1 MKERIPFDIFYR
13 PEIESGEYTVETQDG
28 RQVTIL
34 KWDLNYTED
43 DVPLPILGLIRTEI
57 ETEVL
62 TTTDSED
69 VVTALPVVLE
79 EPRSFTREGVDYL
92 QSKFKDS
99 AFVKELTDVI
109 LYAKDYRDHS
119 KGAAEIASEKA
130 EELINLAG
138 KELQARDK
146 NNLYI
151 VVNPEDHEG

>member
-13 PEIESGEYTVETQDG
+13 PEIESGEYTVETEDG

-34 KWDLNYTED
+34 KWDLNYKED
-43 DVPLPILGLIRTEI
+43 DVPLPILGLIQTGTETGI
-57 ETEVL
+57 L
-62 TTTDSED
+62 TPTGNED
-69 VVTALPVVLE
+69 VMVSE

-130 EELINLAG
+130 ETLINLAG
-138 KELQARDK
+138 EELQTRDK
-146 NNLYI
+146 NNLWI
-151 VVNPEDHEG
+151 VIPDNEG